1 MRLMDGFCCCFSD
14 IENMFIKE
22 AEFGIH
28 FVSVFYGHRVVLPC
42 AVSDPAFNV
51 TLFTLSYQDFTNRD
65 GVTFDPIQGFIV
77 ASPYFVFSGTFNCF
91 AHANG
96 TDGEI
101 VTEKKTLA
109 LKYFGQY
116 SQVFLTNKI
125 YLELREVLTVWF
137 LKEGVYTHDL
147 H

>member
-1 MRLMDGFCCCFSD
+1 
-14 IENMFIKE
+14 MFIKE

-116 SQVFLTNKI
+116 SQVFFQLTKFSWN
-125 YLELREVLTVWF
+125 
-137 LKEGVYTHDL
+137 
-147 H
+147 

>member
-1 MRLMDGFCCCFSD
+1 MDCFCCFSD

-116 SQVFLTNKI
+116 SQVFFQLTK
-125 YLELREVLTVWF
+125 F
-137 LKEGVYTHDL
+137 S
-147 H
+147 